1 LATGVS
7 NAVYGTLPPNC
18 LVETLAYQRDDF
30 MGRSG
35 SEAMVLSEVLERK
48 LTMASAAKSLGQ
60 KVKVGNVAECLMPQY
75 VAE

>member
-1 LATGVS
+1 M
-7 NAVYGTLPPNC
+7 
-18 LVETLAYQRDDF
+18 ETLAYQRDDF

-60 KVKVGNVAECLMPQY
+60 
-75 VAE
+75 